1 MLKFLNDLL
10 AQENVWYIKDSVF
23 EEIECEDETLSQFI
37 RKLRKIIKKQRKVL
51 QEFFLK
57 IKEYQVI
64 FLNFYFWPGYLF

>member
-10 AQENVWYIKDSVF
+10 AQENVWYIRDSVF
-23 EEIECEDETLSQFI
+23 EEIQCEDETLSQFI

-64 FLNFYFWPGYLF
+64 FLHFNFWPSYLF